1 MDAVCF
7 AALYKAEVRHDGAN
21 DAVLIQLTAALH
33 IEAADCHDEVAVDD
47 FAVFVHGKA
56 AVGVAVKRDAR
67 VDLMHLHIFHKRFH
81 MGGTAVIVDVRAV
94 RLIMQHVHLGAE
106 LRKQCFRRH
115 RGGAV
120 RAVER
125 DFKACQ
131 REVHRGLHVID
142 VIAQRVRRIRHRA
155 EVAVCGQRRQSR
167 FAEDQRLNALLKV
180 VRQLVAVA
188 AENFNAVILVRVV

>member
-1 MDAVCF
+1 M
-7 AALYKAEVRHDGAN
+7 R
-21 DAVLIQLTAALH
+21 
-33 IEAADCHDEVAVDD
+33 
-47 FAVFVHGKA
+47 
-56 AVGVAVKRDAR
+56 
-67 VDLMHLHIFHKRFH
+67 LHIFHERFH
-81 MGGTAVIVDVRAV
+81 VGGTAVIVDVRAV

-125 DFKACQ
+125 DFKTCQ

-167 FAEDQRLNALLKV
+167 FAEDQRLNALLKI
-180 VRQLVAVA
+180 VRQLVAVS
-188 AENFNAVILVRVV
+188 AENFNTVILVRVV